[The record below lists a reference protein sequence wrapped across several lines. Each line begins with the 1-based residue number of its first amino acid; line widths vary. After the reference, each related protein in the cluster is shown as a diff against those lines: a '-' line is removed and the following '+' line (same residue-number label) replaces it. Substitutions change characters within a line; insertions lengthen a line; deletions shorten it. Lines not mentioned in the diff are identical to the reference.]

1 MERAP
6 GSGGDEIAGG
16 SGRDEIAG
24 GSGDEPP
31 RRWPAWALLLVAA
44 AVGLAV
50 VRADFSLLADRADP
64 GPDVR
69 PAPTGDRQSG
79 ALAGV
84 SWDTRGD
91 LARDR
96 EFVFAAL
103 TRMREERPRISR
115 VYFAG
120 RLSDGSRLVLA
131 GTDVNR
137 GVVATSVH
145 ALHVL
150 AGVPLAGTPVVEATA
165 LVDPQQVL
173 AWAARGADGRV
184 RVVVLTR
191 PGQPVHIE
199 ISQRVDFDAATGTPR
214 RRWEQA
220 AVADGAVVADLGAR
234 TDPIIGVR
242 ARGPG
247 VFALPMLVRV
257 MPLDPDRPVVPVA
270 GLDDPGYAGPEPRL
284 VPGALREQASVV
296 VDLQSA
302 SARVLWTG
310 APWKQRRLALV
321 LLTRPDGRR
330 FQALIGQQRDSAF
343 PAGVRALADGEPD
356 RLPWLLEPFS
366 PQDPTLLLVPTGDGS
381 LIYRSAGQPV
391 RTWQIGADGVVGLVA
406 PGPSPPSAVGADV
419 TVTDPAGRILLRTI
433 LRRSGLDDPLA
444 LR

>member
-6 GSGGDEIAGG
+6 G

-24 GSGDEPP
+24 GSGDEPR
-31 RRWPAWALLLVAA
+31 RRWPAWVFLLAAA
-44 AVGLAV
+44 AVGLALA
-50 VRADFSLLADRADP
+50 RPDLSLLADGADP
-64 GPDVR
+64 RPRASTPPARQGPL
-69 PAPTGDRQSG
+69 G
-79 ALAGV
+79 ALEGV
-84 SWDTRGD
+84 AWETRGD

-96 EFVFAAL
+96 DFVAAAL
-103 TRMREERPRISR
+103 ARMREERPGISR

-145 ALHVL
+145 ALQVL
-150 AGVPLAGTPVVEATA
+150 DGVPLAGAQVVEATA

-184 RVVVLTR
+184 RAVVLTR
-191 PGQPVHIE
+191 PGQPVHLE
-199 ISQRVDFDAATGTPR
+199 ISRRVDFDPATGTAR

-220 AVADGAVVADLGAR
+220 AVADGAAMADLGQD

-247 VFALPMLVRV
+247 VFTLPMLVRV
-257 MPLDPDRPVVPVA
+257 RPLEPDRPVVPVV
-270 GLDDPGYAGPEPRL
+270 GLGDPGYAGPDPGL
-284 VPGALREQASVV
+284 VPGALREQAGVV
-296 VDLQSA
+296 VDLQSGA
-302 SARVLWTG
+302 ARVLWSG
-310 APWKQRRLALV
+310 APWKQRRMALV

-330 FQALIGQQRDSAF
+330 FQALVGQQGDSAF
-343 PAGVRALADGEPD
+343 PAGVRALGDGEPD

-381 LIYRSAGQPV
+381 LIYRRGGQPV

-419 TVTDPAGRILLRTI
+419 TVTDTQGRILLRTT

-444 LR
+444 PR